1 VSEVCSRL
9 QIMLTKSNRAWTQ
22 AWMQNEAG
30 FYVTRALIGLCEG
43 AFAPLTVMCLS
54 GFYTNIELGFRIA
67 ILSSGIN
74 VRLASIKRM
83 DTVSYIDNNRLQKL
97 YRR

>member
-1 VSEVCSRL
+1 MSEECSRL

-67 ILSSGIN
+67 ILSSVIN